1 MMKKQIHREAGYTMI
16 EILAVLTLLAVLIMM
31 VAPNII
37 NSLTQGKIKATKT
50 QIEATNNVL
59 TNYFMDNGRYPAT
72 EQGLKALI
80 EKPSIPPIPDNWA
93 GPYLQKNVI
102 PKDGW
107 NHDLH
112 YVYPGVHN
120 TERYDLFSYGQDN
133 AEGGTAANADL
144 GNW

>member
-1 MMKKQIHREAGYTMI
+1 MKKQNRKEAGYTMI

-37 NSLTQGKIKATKT
+37 TNLTQGKIRATKT
-50 QIEATNNVL
+50 QIEAVNSVL
-59 TNYFMDNGRYPAT
+59 TNYFMDNERYPTT

-80 EKPSIPPIPDNWA
+80 EQPSIPPIPENWA
-93 GPYLQKNVI
+93 GPYLQRSKI
-102 PKDGW
+102 PQDGW

-112 YVYPGVHN
+112 YVCPGVHL
-120 TERYDLFSYGQDN
+120 TDKYDLFSYGQDN
-133 AEGGTAANADL
+133 AEGGTGANADI